1 MALKITKDSSFVR
14 AIEANGEV
22 HPIIYNDHFI
32 GREMSRDYPNL
43 KEIEIG
49 EGIVEI
55 SEGAFEGCTSLN
67 TVKLPASLKLIRQNA
82 FAGCT
87 SLHEIIFDDTVTDID
102 CWMDRRVAKLSLT
115 PPCNELLIKHLVAG
129 YGEIDIHHRDEY
141 DPHYWD

>member
-22 HPIIYNDHFI
+22 HPIIYNKHFI
-32 GREMSRDYPNL
+32 GCEMSRNYPNL

-55 SEGAFEGCTSLN
+55 SEGAFEGCTSL
-67 TVKLPASLKLIRQNA
+67 TIVKLPASLKLIRQDA

-87 SLHEIIFDDTVTDID
+87 SLQKVILDESVTDID
-102 CWMDRRVAKLSLT
+102 CWMSRRVAKVTLI
-115 PPCNELLIKHLVAG
+115 PPCNENFVKHLVG
-129 YGEIDIHHRDEY
+129 GHGEIDIRHRGEY